1 MAYANMSPEE
11 LEAVKSF
18 ALELYN
24 VKQVALLFGITE
36 RTVMNYLKN
45 GRLKGAKIGGKWRF
59 TKEEIERFAR
69 GE

>member
-1 MAYANMSPEE
+1 MPYGKMSDKE

-18 ALELYN
+18 SLELYN

-36 RTVMNYLKN
+36 RTVMNYIKD
-45 GRLKGAKIGGKWRF
+45 GRLKAAKIGGKWRF
-59 TKEEIERFAR
+59 TKEELERFAK